1 MTDYTRQTGLLTRLD
16 ALAPAVG
23 ATLDFGDGGPEAR
36 SAAVESVT
44 SDSRQARPGDL
55 FAATPGEKA
64 HGAVFAASAIE
75 AGASAVLT
83 DAKGRDILRKDLGG
97 RSVPVLVVD
106 DPRAAVGKAAALILG
121 EPAAGLDSY
130 AVTGTNGKTTTAYM
144 VESILCALGRK
155 PGLIGTVEIR
165 LAGMSVPA
173 RLTTP
178 MPDELQSYLAFHR
191 RGGGT
196 DVVMETSSHALVQGR
211 SDPVTFTVA
220 GFTNLTQDHLDF
232 HGTMEAYYQAK
243 ASLFTPER
251 ARNAVVSVDGEY
263 GRRLLAECAPRL
275 DGEVAA
281 LAVGSDLPPDLPDGV
296 VGWKAVH
303 RDGSSFVLESTDGRR
318 LATSTS
324 LPGDFNVANAAL
336 AAVMA
341 MTAGYA
347 PDELARALPEGIN
360 PAVPGRMEVL
370 NARPRVIV
378 DFAHNTEALVNAM
391 KALRPSTEG
400 RLVVLTGSAGDRDKG
415 KRPAMGAAVARY
427 GDLVY
432 ITDDDPHDEDPAVIR
447 AAVIE
452 GTRGFDTPVVEIAD
466 RSQAI
471 DAAIA
476 QASER
481 DTILLAGRG
490 HETIQEVA
498 GVPIELD
505 DRVEA
510 RRALRKR
517 ARVHDGEEKA

>member
-121 EPAAGLDSY
+121 EPAAGLDTY

-144 VESILCALGRK
+144 VESILVALGRK

-165 LAGMSVPA
+165 LAGMSAPA

-196 DVVMETSSHALVQGR
+196 DVVMEASSHALVQGR

-232 HGTMEAYYQAK
+232 HGTMEGYYQAK

-275 DGEVAA
+275 EGEVAA
-281 LAVGSDLPPDLPDGV
+281 LAVDSDLPDLPDGA
-296 VGWKAVH
+296 VGWKAVS

-341 MTAGYA
+341 MTAGHA
-347 PDELARALPEGIN
+347 PEELARALPEGIN

>member
-1 MTDYTRQTGLLTRLD
+1 MTEYTRQTGSPTQ
-16 ALAPAVG
+16 LAVIAETIG
-23 ATLDFGDGGPEAR
+23 ATVAGHAGDAT
-36 SAAVESVT
+36 VESVT
-44 SDSRQARPGDL
+44 ADSRKVRPGDL
-55 FAATPGEKA
+55 FVATPGEKV
-64 HGAVFAASAIE
+64 HGAAFAASAIE

-83 DAKGRDILRKDLGG
+83 DEEGRKMLAEAVHELP
-97 RSVPVLVVD
+97 VPILVVD
-106 DPRAAVGKAAALILG
+106 EPRAVMGAVAAMILG
-121 EPAAGLDSY
+121 EPAAGLGSY
-130 AVTGTNGKTTTAYM
+130 AITGTNGKTTTAYM
-144 VESILCALGRK
+144 VESVLRALGRK

-165 LAGMSVPA
+165 LADMSVPA
-173 RLTTP
+173 HLTTP

-196 DVVMETSSHALVQGR
+196 DIVMETSSHALVQGR
-211 SDPVTFTVA
+211 SDPLAFTVA

-232 HGTMEAYYQAK
+232 HGTMERYYEAK
-243 ASLFTPER
+243 ASLFTEER
-251 ARNAVVSVDGEY
+251 ARNAVVTVDDEW
-263 GRRLLAECAPRL
+263 GRRLLGECAPRL
-275 DGEVAA
+275 RGAVAA
-281 LAVGSDLPPDLPDGV
+281 LAVRTELPELPDGV
-296 VGWKAVH
+296 VGWKANA
-303 RDGSSFVLESTDGRR
+303 DDNGSSFVLESTDGRR

-336 AAVMA
+336 AAVMV
-341 MTAGYA
+341 MTSGYA
-347 PDELARALPEGIN
+347 PADLERALPEGIN
-360 PAVPGRMEVL
+360 LAVPGRMEVL

-391 KALRPSTEG
+391 KALRASTDG
-400 RLVVLTGSAGDRDKG
+400 RLIVLTGSAGDRDKG

-432 ITDDDPHDEDPAVIR
+432 ITDDDPHDEDPSVIR

-452 GTRGFDTPVVEIAD
+452 GTKEFDTPVIEIAD

-476 QASER
+476 DASER

-490 HETIQEVA
+490 HETVQEVA

-517 ARVHDGEEKA
+517 ACVRDGEEKA